1 MLLSALAA
9 AALLAGCGG
18 DGGDKAAP
26 KGFGGSST
34 SQSASAPA
42 TEYPAPVVKNFMEA
56 CSKQSGAT
64 TSYCRC
70 TIEELQKRLP
80 YDDFKQADAAIQRG
94 EKEPA
99 KARRAIQ
106 AAIAKCRKPAG

>member
-1 MLLSALAA
+1 MLLPVLAA

-26 KGFGGSST
+26 RGFGGSST
-34 SQSASAPA
+34 SESASAPA
-42 TEYPAPVVKNFMEA
+42 TEYPTPVVKNFMDS
-56 CSKQSGAT
+56 CTKQSGAT
-64 TSYCRC
+64 ASYCRC

-80 YDDFKQADAAIQRG
+80 YDEFKQADAAIQKG
-94 EKEPA
+94 GKEPP

-106 AAIAKCRKPAG
+106 AAIAKCRKSAG